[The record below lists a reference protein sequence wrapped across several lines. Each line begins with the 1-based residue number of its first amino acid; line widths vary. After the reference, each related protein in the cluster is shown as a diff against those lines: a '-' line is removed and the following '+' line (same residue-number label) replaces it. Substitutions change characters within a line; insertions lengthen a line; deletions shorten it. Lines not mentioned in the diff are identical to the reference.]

1 VIDQTANPPSLHLPL
16 QTAPVKGSLPSDAL
30 TIGSGVE
37 ASTLGGMIDDIMEG
51 NWDDMVGDVLDWI
64 FG

>member
-1 VIDQTANPPSLHLPL
+1 MIDQTAKPPSLHLPL
-16 QTAPVKGSLPSDAL
+16 QTAPVNRSLPSAAL
-30 TIGSGVE
+30 TSGSGVE

-51 NWDDMVGDVLDWI
+51 NWDDMVGDVLDWL